1 MVDSTESS
9 RSGGDPEKEV
19 TGEMSAPRDDRFE
32 APALLPLDTAQ
43 RGRGP
48 FVWRFTLFHRLLHAL
63 ALITFY
69 LLVLTG
75 LPLRYSCSPLSAE
88 LMWLWGGV
96 ERAGLIHRAAAAV
109 MVTYSVFFAG
119 WLGVKFVRSDQ
130 KLRMLW
136 GSDSMVP
143 HPQDAADFFKQ
154 WKWYFTGRD
163 RPRFGRYGY
172 LEKLDFFGEIW
183 GLVVIGGS
191 GAILWFP
198 EFFSQWLPGWWFN
211 VATVFHGYEALIAAC
226 FIFIVHFFNVHL
238 RPDKFPLDAVMF
250 HGRATVEYME
260 EEHPLMNSV
269 VAERVHEPASARP
282 VLDAPA
288 PPPSRL
294 ATVASAVFGFLAL
307 GVGIL
312 CIGMILWAVS
322 FC

>member
-1 MVDSTESS
+1 MAE
-9 RSGGDPEKEV
+9 PER
-19 TGEMSAPRDDRFE
+19 GEFRT
-32 APALLPLDTAQ
+32 PAFLPLDTAQ

-48 FVWRFTLFHRLLHAL
+48 FVWRFTLLHRALHAL
-63 ALITFY
+63 ALTTFY

-75 LPLRYSCSPLSAE
+75 IPLRYACAPFSAA
-88 LMWLWGGV
+88 LMGLWGGV
-96 ERAGLIHRAAAAV
+96 ERAGLIHRVAAVV
-109 MVTYSVFFAG
+109 MVTYTVLFSG
-119 WLGVKFVRSDQ
+119 WLVVKFIRSSE
-130 KLRMLW
+130 KKKMLW
-136 GSDSMVP
+136 GYDSMVP
-143 HPQDAADFFKQ
+143 HPQDVVDFFKQ

-172 LEKLDFFGEIW
+172 LEKLDFFGEVW
-183 GLVVIGGS
+183 GFIIIGGS
-191 GAILWFP
+191 GFILWFP
-198 EFFSQWLPGWWFN
+198 EFFSEWLPGWWFN

-250 HGRATVEYME
+250 HGRATAEYME
-260 EEHPLMNSV
+260 EEHPLMT
-269 VAERVHEPASARP
+269 EEIGKRLHEPPSAQP

-294 ATVASAVFGFLAL
+294 ATLVSAVFGFLAL
-307 GVGIL
+307 GVGFL